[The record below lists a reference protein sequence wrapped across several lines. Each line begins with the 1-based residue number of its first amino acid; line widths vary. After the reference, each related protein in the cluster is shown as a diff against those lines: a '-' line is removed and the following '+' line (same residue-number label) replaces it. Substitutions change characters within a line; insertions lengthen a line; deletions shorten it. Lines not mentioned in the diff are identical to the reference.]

1 MGDDIVAVGMRY
13 RGNHIF
19 RPDNDYKLLR
29 EPTNS
34 YDPNA
39 IKIMF
44 GARHVAYVA
53 RDSQYMADLNKVYKL
68 RTAFVPGSSAA
79 YLYPAYN
86 DVLPPPS
93 KISDPPKST
102 AKENDAVAIQAAR
115 ASTLT
120 KRMARL
126 KRMLE

>member
-1 MGDDIVAVGMRY
+1 MDHIVAVGMRF

-29 EPTNS
+29 EPNNP

-39 IKIMF
+39 IKIML

-53 RDSQYMADLNKVYKL
+53 RNSQYMANLKKVYKL
-68 RTAFVPGSSAA
+68 RTAFVPGSQAA
-79 YLYPAYN
+79 YLYACN
-86 DVLPPPS
+86 DVLAPPS
-93 KISDPPKST
+93 EISDPPKST
-102 AKENDAVAIQAAR
+102 AKENDAIAIQAAAR
-115 ASTLT
+115 PSTLD